1 MEAMNQTKIINE
13 VMSETMSSID
23 KAYAENKEQIEKDMF
38 DLALEGIAKGR
49 MDYANDPI
57 LPYVL
62 QTIQK
67 TVDKFSKISPE
78 DQRKMVK
85 LTPEQLQS
93 IRNGDERAR
102 DEFLANEPKID
113 GSLKTNQVV
122 AKSLE
127 RWGNWFSIFNDPR
140 IYCFILIN
148 MMLKWLKILNL
159 RY

>member
-93 IRNGDERAR
+93 IRNSDERAR

-127 RWGNWFSIFNDPR
+127 RWGN
-140 IYCFILIN
+140 
-148 MMLKWLKILNL
+148 
-159 RY
+159 

>member
-127 RWGNWFSIFNDPR
+127 RWGN
-140 IYCFILIN
+140 
-148 MMLKWLKILNL
+148 
-159 RY
+159 